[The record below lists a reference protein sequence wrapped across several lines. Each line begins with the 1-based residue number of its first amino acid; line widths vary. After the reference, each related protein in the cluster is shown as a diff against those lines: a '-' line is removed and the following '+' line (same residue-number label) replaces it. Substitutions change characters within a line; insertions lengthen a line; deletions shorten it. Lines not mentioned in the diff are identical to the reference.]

1 MRQPVFA
8 IAEDFVGCPGVQDRK
23 ACNSFLHGANLCR
36 GISRQRSRRIGGF
49 QDNRVMIAGG
59 YAMWGVPGDRP
70 IRGDME
76 ASADFIQG
84 SVTLP

>member
-1 MRQPVFA
+1 
-8 IAEDFVGCPGVQDRK
+8 
-23 ACNSFLHGANLCR
+23 
-36 GISRQRSRRIGGF
+36 
-49 QDNRVMIAGG
+49 MIAGG